1 MENSAYVT
9 NPLQPS
15 TLVVFSQ
22 SGSGPDALALQ
33 RNYNRGEDSSNSRAG
48 FGLRLME
55 SCYPGLPATHLLHLQ
70 PHLFQ
75 TAASAAAVP
84 FSVNSTSASGPS
96 SSAFGPPPLKSL
108 KLERLLSPITV
119 SISPSPTD
127 ELTQRNS
134 NTPASD
140 LSSPLDQPHHQ
151 S

>member
-1 MENSAYVT
+1 MENSAYVS
-9 NPLQPS
+9 NALQPS

-22 SGSGPDALALQ
+22 SGSGPDTIGLQ
-33 RNYNRGEDSSNSRAG
+33 RTYARGEDTKAEYSRAG

-75 TAASAAAVP
+75 TSGAVP
-84 FSVNSTSASGPS
+84 FTTGAGSGGP

-119 SISPSPTD
+119 SVSPSPTD
-127 ELTQRNS
+127 ELTQRNT

-140 LSSPLDQPHHQ
+140 LSSPPDQHPP
-151 S
+151 